1 MSIDHAALKRSL
13 RILAENPKKIKE
25 AEKLYSDR
33 LTEIKAKEASGNW
46 SPNTIAKEK
55 AEARQARDR
64 VTSALAHSMRSALE
78 TVKQNNNL
86 AEQPLDINS
95 PKIQNAVNV
104 LSLMGK
110 NLTFADQA
118 SLLESF
124 RGDPASLR
132 FLESAFKKNGLDYA
146 AKQAAEMYRGIP
158 EQAIKDMETVLNF
171 HDYHESKGEY
181 SFPAER
187 MMWTH
192 GEFQR
197 QLDRMGYEVDT
208 TDPFYAALDD
218 AASYYTGE
226 SSDPLN
232 ETYYKLVAN
241 TAKAE
246 IAKCE
251 TDPTTA
257 FNKAIKHME
266 DRAAYVTANAAEA

>member
-13 RILAENPKKIKE
+13 RVLAENPKKIKE

-33 LTEIKAKEASGNW
+33 LTEIKAKEATGNW
-46 SPNTIAKEK
+46 SPNAIAKEK

-78 TVKQNNNL
+78 TVKENNNL

-95 PKIQNAVNV
+95 PKVQNAVNV

-132 FLESAFKKNGLDYA
+132 FLESAFKKNGLNYA

-158 EQAIKDMETVLNF
+158 EQAISEMKTVLDF
-171 HDYHESKGEY
+171 HDYYEDKGQY
-181 SFPAER
+181 SFPIEKA
-187 MMWTH
+187 MWTM

-197 QLDRMGYEVDT
+197 TYERMGYEADT
-208 TDPFYAALDD
+208 TDPFSVALDD
-218 AASYYTGE
+218 AASFYTGE

-232 ETYYKLVAN
+232 ETYFKLVAN

-246 IAKCE
+246 IAKGE

-266 DRAAYVTANAAEA
+266 DRAAYISAKTAET